1 MTTSYRFGV
10 LSYKIIGAVCALFF
24 AGCAVGA
31 FLARQYPPIAI
42 FAFFI
47 FMGLYMITSA
57 GSSEISERFITHRN
71 LFGTFRM
78 AWAEVRKIEFGTQG
92 SIILHGENKRFALA
106 PAAYWSGKQK
116 PEAFDLLRKTIDQL
130 GIVSYPSNTADYKIH
145 KNVRLREGEA

>member
-57 GSSEISERFITHRN
+57 GSFEISERFITHRN

-130 GIVSYPSNTADYKIH
+130 GIVIYPSNTADYKIH

>member
-57 GSSEISERFITHRN
+57 GSFEISEWFITHRN